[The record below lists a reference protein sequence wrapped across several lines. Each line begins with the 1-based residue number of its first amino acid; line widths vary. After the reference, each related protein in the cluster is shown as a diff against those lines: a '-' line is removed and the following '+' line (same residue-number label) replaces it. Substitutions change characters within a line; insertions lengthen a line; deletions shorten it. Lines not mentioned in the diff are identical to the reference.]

1 MSGSLLSGGREQD
14 SIVFTVS
21 FEVTAPY
28 KRPSYSHVLAI
39 NHENGGKPEKGR
51 VRKGSCRQENG
62 SNPGV
67 TPKPR
72 RKMRLHS
79 KKDPEVNDQGESGP
93 KPSEQIN
100 WEYLP

>member
-14 SIVFTVS
+14 SSVFTIS

-28 KRPSYSHVLAI
+28 ERPSYSHVLAV
-39 NHENGGKPEKGR
+39 NRDNGGKPEKGR
-51 VRKGSCRQENG
+51 VRKGSCCQENE
-62 SNPGV
+62 SNTGV
-67 TPKPR
+67 TPKPQH
-72 RKMRLHS
+72 KIRLHS

-100 WEYLP
+100 WEYLL